1 MQSHSKEPNIV
12 QKDTE
17 AVEVI
22 EKKEVPAA
30 KGVGFLFIFKWK
42 FIFSASWKFLV
53 DNPIFLIR
61 VLK

>member
-12 QKDTE
+12 QKDNE

-30 KGVGFLFIFKWK
+30 KGVGFQPIFKWK
-42 FIFSASWKFLV
+42 FIFSAS
-53 DNPIFLIR
+53 
-61 VLK
+61 